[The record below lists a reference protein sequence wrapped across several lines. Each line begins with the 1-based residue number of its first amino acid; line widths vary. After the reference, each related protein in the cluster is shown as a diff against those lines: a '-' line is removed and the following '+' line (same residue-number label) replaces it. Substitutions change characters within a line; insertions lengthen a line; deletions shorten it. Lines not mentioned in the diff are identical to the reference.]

1 MSLNNEERAII
12 VELEKEKAL
21 STFAEIEILRNA
33 KLWNNIA
40 GRLYYAAFH
49 AVSALLVSDGHSVG
63 THQGAVVQLHKFYVK
78 EGSLSRE
85 DGSFYSQLQTLR
97 EKSDYNCT
105 YNASEE
111 EIVPRISATK
121 NFIDRVLG
129 LIKSA

>member
-12 VELEKEKAL
+12 VELEKEKSL
-21 STFAEIEILRNA
+21 STFAEIDILRNA

-49 AVSALLVSDGHSVG
+49 AVSALLVNDGHSVG

-78 EGSLSRE
+78 TGMLSRE

-97 EKSDYNCT
+97 EKSDYNCS
-105 YNASEE
+105 YNASED
-111 EIVPRISATK
+111 EILPRISATK
-121 NFIDRVLG
+121 DFIDRVLN
-129 LIKSA
+129 LIK

>member
-49 AVSALLVSDGHSVG
+49 AVSALLVNDGHSVG
-63 THQGAVVQLHKFYVK
+63 THQGAVVQLHKFY
-78 EGSLSRE
+78 GRA
-85 DGSFYSQLQTLR
+85 SFKRRWLFLFSA
-97 EKSDYNCT
+97 SDF
-105 YNASEE
+105 A
-111 EIVPRISATK
+111 
-121 NFIDRVLG
+121 
-129 LIKSA
+129 

>member
-12 VELEKEKAL
+12 VELEKEKSL
-21 STFAEIEILRNA
+21 STFAEIDILRNA

-63 THQGAVVQLHKFYVK
+63 THQ
-78 EGSLSRE
+78 E

-97 EKSDYNCT
+97 EKSDYNCS
-105 YNASEE
+105 YNASED
-111 EIVPRISATK
+111 EILPRISATK
-121 NFIDRVLG
+121 DFIDRVLN
-129 LIKSA
+129 LIK

>member
-63 THQGAVVQLHKFYVK
+63 THQY
-78 EGSLSRE
+78 
-85 DGSFYSQLQTLR
+85 
-97 EKSDYNCT
+97 
-105 YNASEE
+105 
-111 EIVPRISATK
+111 
-121 NFIDRVLG
+121 
-129 LIKSA
+129 

>member
-12 VELEKEKAL
+12 VELEKEKSL
-21 STFAEIEILRNA
+21 STFAEIDILRNA

-49 AVSALLVSDGHSVG
+49 AVSALLVNDGHSVG

-78 EGSLSRE
+78 TGVLSRE

-97 EKSDYNCT
+97 EKSDYNCS
-105 YNASEE
+105 YNASED
-111 EIVPRISATK
+111 EILPRISATK
-121 NFIDRVLG
+121 DFIDRVLN
-129 LIKSA
+129 LIND

>member
-49 AVSALLVSDGHSVG
+49 AVSALLVNDGHSVG

-78 EGSLSRE
+78 EGPLSRE